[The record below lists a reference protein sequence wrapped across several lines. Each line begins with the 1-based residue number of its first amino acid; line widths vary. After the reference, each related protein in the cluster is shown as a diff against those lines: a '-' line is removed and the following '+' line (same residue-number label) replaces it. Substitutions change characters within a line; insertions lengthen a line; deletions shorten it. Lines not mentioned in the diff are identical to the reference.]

1 MRRFFLALLALLP
14 LGAAQADCASLALVS
29 GYFSGNVHVYDA
41 CTGEFL
47 RLLDSQQ
54 RLAGPQAIR
63 RGPDGLLYV
72 ASEMNAK
79 VLRYRA
85 DTLDY
90 VDTFITEGLGYHP
103 LGFDFAANGDFY
115 LSGFDPNLVNRYDGS
130 TGALLG
136 NALSPAKSTVRGP
149 EIGTLFGPDGKLYVP
164 GYYSGNVERYD
175 PASDSTSQWINTAS
189 ATLRKPRGI
198 LFEPGGSTALVGSES
213 SGKIQRFRLSDG
225 GLVGAFGPVIT
236 GVAGMAYGPDNS
248 VLAVSSNNSVVALDA
263 TSGALRSTL
272 VAPGSGGLAGATF
285 IAVIPKV
292 TASVDTSQIGSQFW
306 TVGAGSVNGKSLIV
320 DVMASATGS
329 GFGSAFDPNALV
341 RKRWGSLRVDFT
353 GCSAGQL
360 HWDSTGADSAG
371 FGSGGYAIERLLPSH
386 ATVECESQGFAN
398 VDNND
403 WITGHWFGGASRS
416 GEGFLFE
423 VTANGT
429 AIVAWFTHRPA
440 GN

>member
-1 MRRFFLALLALLP
+1 MRRFLLTLLALLP
-14 LGAAQADCASLALVS
+14 LGAAQAECSSLVLVS

-41 CTGEFL
+41 CTGSFL

-54 RLAGPQAIR
+54 RLAGPQAVR

-72 ASEMNAK
+72 ASEINAK

-103 LGFDFAANGDFY
+103 LGFDFGANGDFY
-115 LSGFDPNLVNRYDGS
+115 LSGFDPNLVNRYNGT

-136 NALSPAKSTVRGP
+136 NVVSTIKSNVRGP
-149 EIGTLFGPDGKLYVP
+149 EIGTVFGPDGKLYVP
-164 GYYSGNVERYD
+164 GYYSANVVRYD
-175 PASDSTSQWINTAS
+175 PASDSVSDWIGAGS
-189 ATLRKPRGI
+189 ATLRKPRSV
-198 LFEPGGSTALVGSES
+198 LFEPGGSTALVGSEG
-213 SGKIQRFRLSDG
+213 SGKIQRFRVSDG
-225 GLVGAFGPVIT
+225 GLVGAFGPTIA
-236 GVAGMAYGPDNS
+236 GVAGLAYGPDNS
-248 VLAVSSNNSVVALDA
+248 VLAVSSDNSVIALDA
-263 TSGALRSTL
+263 TSGAYRSTL
-272 VAPGSGGLAGATF
+272 VAPGSGGLTGATF
-285 IAVIPKV
+285 IAVIPKI
-292 TASVDTSQIGSQFW
+292 TTTVDATQIGSQFW
-306 TVGAGSVNGKSLIV
+306 TVGAGTVTGKSLVV
-320 DVMASATGS
+320 DVMASATGT
-329 GFGSAFDPNALV
+329 GFGAGFDPNALS

-386 ATVECESQGFAN
+386 ATAQCETQGFAN

-403 WITGHWFGGASRS
+403 WITGHWWGGASRS

-440 GN
+440 K